1 MYACIHIDVH
11 MICTVYIDYIY
22 THTYIYIYVHTDH
35 YIPLYSFKI
44 ILCSFYIPIY
54 IYIIIFSSLGG
65 LAQVTRG
72 AQLRD
77 LWNRDRWEAMGSHGT
92 PWWMLVVHPS
102 GPRKW
107 VITSVNWIKLGDLSP
122 IIKDGE
128 YDHIYNTIYI

>member
-1 MYACIHIDVH
+1 MYTQIIIYH
-11 MICTVYIDYIY
+11 YILLRLY
-22 THTYIYIYVHTDH
+22 YVHSI
-35 YIPLYSFKI
+35 YQ
-44 ILCSFYIPIY
+44 Y

-77 LWNRDRWEAMGSHGT
+77 LWNRDRWEAMGSHGM

-128 YDHIYNTIYI
+128 YDHIYNTIYIYNIYI